1 MFDRLPRR
9 PTMNRSLRVLAVN
22 AVALALFW
30 GLGFAVVQ
38 LARRLSGGWLSGEV
52 GLVVTCCVGLAVA
65 LRLGAKGA
73 AVLIGGQLA
82 FTAAELVAHAAYGV
96 RAVQGGPVHLT
107 VMGAATLGLLLGLWL
122 SPWLARADSS
132 TAPALPA
139 VRNDGNGFGSKEE
152 TAGSRETP
160 LGPSLAA

>member
-1 MFDRLPRR
+1 
-9 PTMNRSLRVLAVN
+9 MNRSLRVLGLN

-30 GLGFAVVQ
+30 GLGFAGVQ
-38 LARRLSGGWLSGEV
+38 LARRLFGGWLSGEV

-107 VMGAATLGLLLGLWL
+107 VMGAATLGVLLGLWL
-122 SPWLARADSS
+122 SPRLMRADSS
-132 TAPALPA
+132 TAAALPA
-139 VRNDGNGFGSKEE
+139 ARSDGNGFGSQGES
-152 TAGSRETP
+152 AGSDERTS
-160 LGPSLAA
+160 GPSLAA

>member
-1 MFDRLPRR
+1 
-9 PTMNRSLRVLAVN
+9 MNRTLRVLGVN
-22 AVALALFW
+22 AAALALFW
-30 GLGFAVVQ
+30 GIGFAVVQ

-107 VMGAATLGLLLGLWL
+107 VMGAATLGVLLGLWL
-122 SPWLARADSS
+122 SPKLARADPS
-132 TAPALPA
+132 TAPALPVA
-139 VRNDGNGFGSKEE
+139 GNDGNGFGSQGEP
-152 TAGSRETP
+152 AGSDERT